1 MDAPDSESVV
11 LAAMRVA
18 LGPVV
23 LEPPQGEPPQRPDLI
38 MSSGGIRY
46 VAEIK
51 IVAQALV
58 DDVLSRLA
66 MATLQAT
73 RLALECEA
81 VPMAAVVV
89 PTLGRKVVR
98 EAVRFMEINAP
109 LVAWA
114 LADAAGNMKVVVPQ
128 LAVDV
133 EHLGLRVG
141 APRPSRTS
149 QYLFSDVNR
158 WLLKVLLLN
167 EVSAGLWGGPRKK
180 ILRRSDLIQVSGV
193 SPEMVR
199 RFWSAFEQQGFLR
212 QGRDGVQ
219 LVRRS
224 VLWDMWRSDEIL
236 DARRPIPV
244 RDMFGLDDAVN
255 TILSRQTYVGAK
267 SGNTPLVVGGFEAC
281 RLLGLI
287 HTAAP
292 VKPEIHIFRPVDEI
306 LEQLLVEKCDA
317 RDADL
322 FLVQPR
328 NLRSGSSRSIVDGAV
343 IVDGR
348 PVVDALQAALDV
360 LRHPARGAEQSE
372 YIVRNVLNLTR
383 EGDE

>member
-1 MDAPDSESVV
+1 MRAPDFESVILTV
-11 LAAMRVA
+11 LRAA

-23 LEPPQGEPPQRPDLI
+23 SEPSQGEHPQRPDLVI
-38 MSSGGIRY
+38 STGGTRY
-46 VAEIK
+46 VVEIK
-51 IVAQALV
+51 SVAQALV

-73 RLALECEA
+73 RLASECA
-81 VPMAAVVV
+81 ATPMAAVVV
-89 PTLGRKVVR
+89 PTLGRKVIR
-98 EAVRFMEINAP
+98 EAVRYMEVNAP
-109 LVAWA
+109 SVAWA
-114 LADAAGNMKVVVPQ
+114 LADGAGNMKVVVPQ
-128 LAVDV
+128 LAIDV
-133 EHLGLRVG
+133 EHLGPRVG

-149 QYLFSDVNR
+149 LHLFSDVNR

-180 ILRRSDLIQVSGV
+180 ILQRSELIQVSGV

-212 QGRDGVQ
+212 QGKGGVQ

-236 DARRPIPV
+236 EARRPVPV
-244 RDMFGLDDAVN
+244 RDIFGFEEAGEA
-255 TILSRQTYVGAK
+255 ILSRNPVARAGLK
-267 SGNTPLVVGGFEAC
+267 NPPFVVAGFEAC
-281 RLLGLI
+281 RLLGLL
-287 HTAAP
+287 HTAVP

-306 LEQLLVEKCDA
+306 LQLLLVEKCDA

-322 FLVQPR
+322 LLIPPR
-328 NLRSGSSRSIVDGAV
+328 NLRASSTRSIVDGAV
-343 IVDGR
+343 IIDGR

-360 LRHPARGAEQSE
+360 LRHPARGAEQSD
-372 YIVRNVLNLTR
+372 YIVRNVLDLTR
-383 EGDE
+383 EGEE